1 MAVNKKNTKEHKM
14 LTEVL
19 YTVPEAA
26 VQLRLSPWT
35 LWDLMKLG
43 KLTRT
48 KVAGRTFIRESELQ
62 KLIVDMRNSAAPRR
76 RKRAAR
82 NAAR

>member
-1 MAVNKKNTKEHKM
+1 MVVNKKNTKEHKM
-14 LTEVL
+14 LTEAL

-26 VQLRLSPWT
+26 AQLRLSPWT
-35 LWDLMKLG
+35 LWDLMKIG

-62 KLIVDMRNSAAPRR
+62 KLIVDTRKAAQPVR
-76 RKRAAR
+76 RKKATTTSER
-82 NAAR
+82 